1 MVIRPI
7 AFRPSPARPG
17 SSTGPPVGS
26 GSRPPSSTF
35 TSPGRGP
42 GSSAPSPGLST
53 GYRTPVQTT
62 FGPGGSVVT
71 GPGSGQAPPTQGFLP
86 GHPLVKDGHRPFGS
100 EYPKYYPLKLLDSEL
115 LNCSLP
121 TNILSPPVY
130 GCVGVITC
138 PCQPPPG
145 PPTRPLISAEFIQ
158 LDVVAGTNQGFNG

>member
-42 GSSAPSPGLST
+42 GSTAPSPGLSST

-71 GPGSGQAPPTQGFLP
+71 GPGSGQAPHSQGFLP
-86 GHPLVKDGHRPFGS
+86 GHPLVKDGQRPFGS
-100 EYPKYYPLKLLDSEL
+100 KYPEVSQVASNKTCDKIQNLDSFVIVKYKD
-115 LNCSLP
+115 P
-121 TNILSPPVY
+121 T
-130 GCVGVITC
+130 
-138 PCQPPPG
+138 
-145 PPTRPLISAEFIQ
+145 
-158 LDVVAGTNQGFNG
+158 